1 MIKRHFSAFFI
12 VFLFLLSTLVHYGR
26 VGASFDGSMLRSDT
40 AHYTSVAAATKYPE
54 AFVKDPVFSDP
65 SRYEQTMVPALFLV
79 SFLDTDGNVGLTY
92 LELTGVQFFLHCL
105 VFYVLGL
112 FLLQKPWQAALFSL
126 LLTQAFWM
134 PFGTYWGNGYPDYL
148 PRSTFEIFY
157 GLFVLCAFRL
167 THKPY
172 FWPYFMFASG
182 LLVYIH
188 SLSTPPA
195 AFCFWLGF
203 AFYRPQG
210 WSWLKHISWAGFCGL
225 LFMATF
231 LPYLWEFAKAGT
243 PLNAADNALMNEV
256 VAMRYNEEF
265 TDYTKGM
272 VKFFKA
278 YWPAFILGIAGYTAL
293 QKWGDAQEKER
304 ARLFAIWSLAILLCV
319 FMYLIDQYF
328 AAKYQRSPYGF
339 EFIRVMRFWIF
350 FSICL
355 AFMGLNTLWKVIP
368 PTVKAKRILACC
380 MFLLTLGLAI
390 GSVPQK
396 LQMSLGWLWN
406 SMDEE
411 RFNAIYAEDIAR
423 LEMLNAL
430 KEHTPKSSLIF
441 DTLGD
446 RAIRYKA
453 LRGLVYNFKDST
465 FYYYGKNIE
474 GLQKWRRIHDALQ
487 ESSTAYMD
495 MAAQSGAD
503 YLVSHRLADLPQLE
517 GLGQIIWQ
525 NASFVLV
532 KLHQN

>member
-1 MIKRHFSAFFI
+1 MLKQHFSAFFI
-12 VFLFLLSTLVHYGR
+12 AFLLLLSTLVHYGR
-26 VGASFDGSMLRSDT
+26 LGASFDGSMLRSDT
-40 AHYTSVAAATKYPE
+40 AHYSSVVAATKYPE
-54 AFVKDPVFSDP
+54 AFVKDPVFFES
-65 SRYEQTMVPALFLV
+65 SRYEQSMTPMLSLV
-79 SFLDTDGNVGLTY
+79 SFLDDDGNVGRTY

-105 VFYVLGL
+105 VFYGLGL

-157 GLFVLCAFRL
+157 GIFLICAFRL

-172 FWPYFMFASG
+172 FWPFFMFASG

-210 WSWLKHISWAGFCGL
+210 WSWLKHMAWSVFCGL

-231 LPYLWEFAKAGT
+231 LPYLWEFAKTSTALSST
-243 PLNAADNALMNEV
+243 DNALMNEV

-265 TDYTKGM
+265 TNYTKGM
-272 VKFFKA
+272 MKFLKA
-278 YWPAFILGIAGYTAL
+278 YWPAFVLGIAGYMAL
-293 QKWGDAQEKER
+293 QKWGDNQEKER

-328 AAKYQRSPYGF
+328 AVKYNRSPYGF

-355 AFMGLNTLWKVIP
+355 AFMGLNTLWKIIP
-368 PTVKAKRILACC
+368 NTAKARNVLTVCVCALA
-380 MFLLTLGLAI
+380 LGLAI

-396 LQMSLGWLWN
+396 LQLSLGWYWN
-406 SMDEE
+406 SVNEE
-411 RFNAIYAEDIAR
+411 RFNAAYGQDVAR

-430 KEHTPKSSLIF
+430 MEHTSKGSLIF
-441 DTLGD
+441 DPLGD

-453 LRGLVYNFKDST
+453 LRGLAYNLKDST
-465 FYYYGKNIE
+465 FYYYTKNMD
-474 GLQKWRRIHDALQ
+474 GLRKWRRIHDALQ
-487 ESSTAYMD
+487 QSPTAYID
-495 MAAQSGAD
+495 MAMQSGSD
-503 YLVSHRLADLPQLE
+503 YVVSHRLEDLQQLK
-517 GLGQIIWQ
+517 LVGQPVWQ
-525 NASFVLV
+525 NASFILV
-532 KLHQN
+532 KLHKN